1 MSAIL
6 ITQLTALATETIHSL
21 SLSPCPTDPIV
32 FLTDLFWYLSNTV
45 QPITR
50 TGMDRMMDTLFTP
63 IGATT
68 PFAPLLDDPE
78 AYQIILGTNV
88 SQMSDLF
95 KAHWTHIIIP
105 AWNQHAEIRRVCIQS
120 R

>member
-1 MSAIL
+1 
-6 ITQLTALATETIHSL
+6 
-21 SLSPCPTDPIV
+21 
-32 FLTDLFWYLSNTV
+32 
-45 QPITR
+45 
-50 TGMDRMMDTLFTP
+50 MDRMMDTLFTP

-68 PFAPLLDDPE
+68 PFAATPFAPLLDDPE
-78 AYQIILGTNV
+78 AYQSILGTNV